1 MAAQD
6 GFAGGAQ
13 SGFQMGLSMFS
24 VMQQKAYQDAV
35 LQNADENQAMRQQE
49 LQLNQR
55 KFIDETELTPRVHGH
70 TRLTCSVLLR
80 AVACAPTPSA
90 ATSPPAAHSPLRP

>member
-55 KFIDETELTPRVHGH
+55 KFIAEAQQKAMLEDQH
-70 TRLTCSVLLR
+70 VLEHPDAFPQAL
-80 AVACAPTPSA
+80 
-90 ATSPPAAHSPLRP
+90 